1 MRRTL
6 LEIAAAV
13 SLTLAAI
20 VTTIDGASA
29 SSVMVMQAYARASA
43 TPTAT
48 SGAAYVSL
56 MNHGAEADRLMSAA
70 TPAAKMAEIHKSEEV
85 DGVMKMAPAG
95 PLEVPMHGTL
105 EMKPGGYHIMLMGLS
120 KPLKKGEEIEITLTF
135 EKAGEVKVKVPVGG
149 VAQGGM
155 DHDMGDSGGDSAA
168 APAPETERPRAA
180 ASRPRPPPGC
190 ATTARRC

>member
-1 MRRTL
+1 MRRIL
-6 LEIAAAV
+6 LEVTAAL

-20 VTTIDGASA
+20 FTSVNGASA
-29 SSVMVMQAYARASA
+29 SSVMIMQAYARASA

-56 MNHGAEADRLMSAA
+56 MNHSAEADLLVSAS
-70 TPAAKMAEIHKSEEV
+70 TPAAKVAEIHKSEEV

-95 PLEVPMHGTL
+95 PIEVPMHGTL

-120 KPLKKGEEIEITLTF
+120 QPLKKGDEIEITLTF

-155 DHDMGDSGGDSAA
+155 DHDMGGSGGGTGSSD
-168 APAPETERPRAA
+168 
-180 ASRPRPPPGC
+180 
-190 ATTARRC
+190 

>member
-6 LEIAAAV
+6 LEIAAAL

-20 VTTIDGASA
+20 FASVGGASA
-29 SSVMVMQAYARASA
+29 SSIMVMQAFARASA

-56 MNHGAEADRLMSAA
+56 MNHGADADRLISAA
-70 TPAAKMAEIHKSEEV
+70 TPAARTAEIHKSEVV

-95 PLEVPMHGTL
+95 PLDLPMHGML
-105 EMKPGGYHIMLMGLS
+105 EMKPGGYHIMLMGLE

-155 DHDMGDSGGDSAA
+155 EGMDHDMGEPSGGSG
-168 APAPETERPRAA
+168 
-180 ASRPRPPPGC
+180 SGG
-190 ATTARRC
+190 

>member
-1 MRRTL
+1 MRRSL
-6 LEIAAAV
+6 LELAAAI

-20 VTTIDGASA
+20 FTTVNGASA

-56 MNHGAEADRLMSAA
+56 MNHAAEADRLMSVA
-70 TPAAKMAEIHKSEEV
+70 TPAAKTAEIHKSEEV

-95 PLEVPMHGTL
+95 PLEIPAQGIL
-105 EMKPGGYHIMLMGLS
+105 EMKPGGYHVMLMGLTA
-120 KPLKKGEEIEITLTF
+120 PLKKGDEIEITLTF
-135 EKAGEVKVKVPVGG
+135 EKAGEVKVKVPVGD

-155 DHDMGDSGGDSAA
+155 DHGAMDHDMGESGGGSGSGD
-168 APAPETERPRAA
+168 
-180 ASRPRPPPGC
+180 
-190 ATTARRC
+190 